1 MQVRTTTCHSAFAKE
16 MWNPASP
23 SIPLDGGADHLDM
36 TTILFNV
43 AAAVEEEKRKDSK
56 IERERVGMGERQM
69 LLLQGKCDGG
79 RRDGG

>member
-1 MQVRTTTCHSAFAKE
+1 MQVHHTTCHSAFANE
-16 MWNPASP
+16 MSNPAPP

-36 TTILFNV
+36 TILFNV
-43 AAAVEEEKRKDSK
+43 AAAVEEEKRKDSQ